1 MKIERKKISAQVLD
15 QLKEMIKDG
24 RFTAN
29 KPMPSENELA
39 KLFGVSRAPV
49 REALSVLSASGII
62 ESRQGGRS
70 FVKEVNMADM
80 LGSLAIEYIS
90 VEQVFELLE
99 MRMVMETQAAA
110 IAALRRD
117 EDDLEKM
124 KEALDQFEITLTNPE
139 AVGDQADVTF
149 HKHLIAATKNRFMIQ
164 VMENIDYLYRK
175 AIAFSLKKNVGLPA
189 KREQVYQEHRSIYA
203 AIKEQDEERAAKA
216 MRVHLENVANKLKV
230 NEGERKKVPCDH

>member
-15 QLKEMIKDG
+15 QLKEMIKEG
-24 RFTAN
+24 KFPPN

-39 KLFGVSRAPV
+39 ERFGVSRAPV

-80 LGSLAIEYIS
+80 LGSLAIEYIP

-117 EDDLEKM
+117 EDDLEVM
-124 KEALDQFEITLTNPE
+124 KGALAQFEITLTNPE
-139 AVGDQADVTF
+139 AVGDQADVNF
-149 HKHLIAATKNRFMIQ
+149 HKHLITATKNRFMIQ
-164 VMENIDYLYRK
+164 VMENIDDLYRK
-175 AIAFSLKKNVGLPA
+175 AIAFSLQKNVGLPA
-189 KREQVYQEHRSIYA
+189 KREQVFQEHMSIFK
-203 AIKEQDEERAAKA
+203 AIQEQDEKRATKA
-216 MRVHLENVANKLKV
+216 MRVHLENVTKKLKV
-230 NEGERKKVPCDH
+230 NEREGKKVTL

>member
-15 QLKEMIKDG
+15 QLKEMIKEG
-24 RFTAN
+24 KFTAN
-29 KPMPSENELA
+29 EPMPSENELA

-80 LGSLAIEYIS
+80 LGSLAIEYIP

-99 MRMVMETQAAA
+99 MRMIMETQAAA

-117 EDDLEKM
+117 EADLEKM
-124 KEALDQFEITLTNPE
+124 KLALDQFEITLTNPE
-139 AVGDQADVTF
+139 AVGDLADVNF

-164 VMENIDYLYRK
+164 VMENIDDLYRK
-175 AIAFSLKKNVGLPA
+175 AIAFSLQKNVGLPA
-189 KREQVYQEHRSIYA
+189 KREQVYQEHMSIFT

-216 MRVHLENVANKLKV
+216 MRVHLENVTKKLKV
-230 NEGERKKVPCDH
+230 NEVEGKKVPL

>member
-15 QLKEMIKDG
+15 QLKEMIKEG
-24 RFTAN
+24 KFSLN
-29 KPMPSENELA
+29 EPMPSENELA

-70 FVKEVNMADM
+70 FVKEVNLADM
-80 LGSLAIEYIS
+80 LGSLAIEYIP

-99 MRMVMETQAAA
+99 MRMIMETQAAA

-117 EDDLEKM
+117 EADLEKM
-124 KEALDQFEITLTNPE
+124 KLALDQFEITLTNPD
-139 AVGDQADVTF
+139 AVGDLADVNF
-149 HKHLIAATKNRFMIQ
+149 HKHLIEATKNRFMIQ
-164 VMENIDYLYRK
+164 VMENIDDLYRK

-189 KREQVYQEHRSIYA
+189 KREQVYQEHMSIYT
-203 AIKEQDEERAAKA
+203 AIKEQDEERAAKS
-216 MRVHLENVANKLKV
+216 MRVHLENVTKKLKM
-230 NEGERKKVPCDH
+230 NEGKGKKVPL

>member
-15 QLKEMIKDG
+15 QLKEMIKEG
-24 RFTAN
+24 KFTAN
-29 KPMPSENELA
+29 EPMPSENELA

-80 LGSLAIEYIS
+80 LGSLAIEYIP

-99 MRMVMETQAAA
+99 MRMIMETQAAA

-117 EDDLEKM
+117 EADLEKM
-124 KEALDQFEITLTNPE
+124 KMALDQFEITLTNPE
-139 AVGDQADVTF
+139 AVGDLADVNF
-149 HKHLIAATKNRFMIQ
+149 HKHLIEATKNRFMIQ
-164 VMENIDYLYRK
+164 VMENIDDLYRK
-175 AIAFSLKKNVGLPA
+175 AISFSLRKNVGLPA
-189 KREQVYQEHRSIYA
+189 KREQVYQEHMSIFT

-216 MRVHLENVANKLKV
+216 MRVHLENVTKKLKV
-230 NEGERKKVPCDH
+230 NEGEGKKVPL

>member
-15 QLKEMIKDG
+15 QLKEMIKEG
-24 RFTAN
+24 KFPPN
-29 KPMPSENELA
+29 ESMPSENELA
-39 KLFGVSRAPV
+39 KRFGVSRAPV

-80 LGSLAIEYIS
+80 LGSLAIEYIP

-117 EDDLEKM
+117 EDDL
-124 KEALDQFEITLTNPE
+124 
-139 AVGDQADVTF
+139 
-149 HKHLIAATKNRFMIQ
+149 
-164 VMENIDYLYRK
+164 
-175 AIAFSLKKNVGLPA
+175 KK
-189 KREQVYQEHRSIYA
+189 
-203 AIKEQDEERAAKA
+203 
-216 MRVHLENVANKLKV
+216 
-230 NEGERKKVPCDH
+230 